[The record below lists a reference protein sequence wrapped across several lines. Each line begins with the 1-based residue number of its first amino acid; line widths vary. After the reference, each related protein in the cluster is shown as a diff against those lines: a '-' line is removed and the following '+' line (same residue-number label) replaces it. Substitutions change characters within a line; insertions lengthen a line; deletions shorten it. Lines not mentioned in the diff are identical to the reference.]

1 MSLHKISDE
10 IVKKYNLDDPGED
23 IVMAGTQKIVL
34 ARRPVM
40 KTPFTG
46 YAIVWREDGL
56 YIDVPDG
63 IDKVIPAE

>member
-10 IVKKYNLDDPGED
+10 IVKKYNLDNPGEEK
-23 IVMAGTQKIVL
+23 IEMAGVNITL
-34 ARRPVM
+34 PNLPRS

-56 YIDVPDG
+56 YIDIPDG
-63 IDKVIPAE
+63 VDEIVPAE

>member
-10 IVKKYNLDDPGED
+10 IVKKYGLNNPGEE
-23 IVMAGTQKIVL
+23 IIKMAGVDITIPRKPI
-34 ARRPVM
+34 A

-56 YIDVPDG
+56 YVDIPDG

>member
-1 MSLHKISDE
+1 
-10 IVKKYNLDDPGED
+10 
-23 IVMAGTQKIVL
+23 MAGTKKIVL
-34 ARRPVM
+34 PKRPVM

>member
-10 IVKKYNLDDPGED
+10 IVKKYGLDDPGED
-23 IVMAGTQKIVL
+23 VVMAGTSKIVISKQ
-34 ARRPVM
+34 PVA

-56 YIDVPDG
+56 YIEIPDG
-63 IDKVIPAE
+63 IDEIIQAE